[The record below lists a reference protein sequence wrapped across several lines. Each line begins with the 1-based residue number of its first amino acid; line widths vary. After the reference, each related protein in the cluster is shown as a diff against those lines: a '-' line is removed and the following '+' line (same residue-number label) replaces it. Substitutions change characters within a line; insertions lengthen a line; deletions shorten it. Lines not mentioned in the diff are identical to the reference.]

1 MARKTIVSYLR
12 CANYFFFFLLACF
25 LSSILIATLPLSYL
39 ISSDWHRNRIRLS
52 PQYRTLRIC
61 VVEVSWFGV
70 EGEWAKTIMKK
81 RKWISIISLPY
92 LPTFRF
98 KAHNSNNSKLKKKKV
113 KCSSP
118 IINRILQSLF
128 WLSLFSVTFSL
139 PNRYDPRGVN
149 SNSSKSQKIEERSS
163 GRIFLL

>member
-1 MARKTIVSYLR
+1 
-12 CANYFFFFLLACF
+12 
-25 LSSILIATLPLSYL
+25 
-39 ISSDWHRNRIRLS
+39 
-52 PQYRTLRIC
+52 
-61 VVEVSWFGV
+61 
-70 EGEWAKTIMKK
+70 MKK

-98 KAHNSNNSKLKKKKV
+98 KAHNSNNSNINIKIKV

-128 WLSLFSVTFSL
+128 WLSLSSVTFSL

-149 SNSSKSQKIEERSS
+149 SNSSKSQKIEERST
-163 GRIFLL
+163 GRIFSLYLTLATTCLRLEFVPKSGIVRQPTPCMNQYSWYMCIYRELLPR